1 MCACSR
7 HAAQAFKLEKQGRPM
22 IFTLLQ
28 VTAVLGAAAYL
39 KHWRDRVRSRNTQTW
54 GSLVARLRPD
64 WNSREL
70 SDPALWTDGA
80 SATPEQK
87 WERMHGARGLVAMFQ
102 NAGVMLE
109 MADYA
114 ERNSD
119 TISRELL
126 ASLRSDA
133 LQIRISAL
141 DALARYAFSQVNES
155 ICINALR
162 TASMYM
168 EMTNRMTL
176 LLRANAAGMV
186 PNFVAAM

>member
-1 MCACSR
+1 MHVAL
-7 HAAQAFKLEKQGRPM
+7 AFKLAEKGRTM

-28 VTAVLGAAAYL
+28 VTAVFGAAAYL
-39 KHWRDRVRSRNTQTW
+39 NHWRARVRRRNSQTW

-70 SDPALWTDGA
+70 SDPALWVNGPG
-80 SATPEQK
+80 ATPEEK

-119 TISRELL
+119 TVAPELL

-155 ICINALR
+155 ICVNALR

-168 EMTNRMTL
+168 EMTNRMAL
-176 LLRANAAGMV
+176 LLRANACGMV